1 MYGEMPFFT
10 QNSLHHNK
18 LLSLMLPWLYKLQ
31 TKLSNSSVI
40 LSCKCQCSPNFSKIF
55 FYATFFAIILNG
67 FNFPKPATTFILPQP
82 ASTWRLTRA
91 VLVKLLS
98 ALLTRKLYAAFNDSF
113 TLLILIILTLLLF
126 PVLKQMFGL
135 FFSETINESTSMKL
149 WTHLYLDCF
158 LRILKYF
165 VLDLNFHFWC
175 IRCWYGFS
183 AIHSQNISVTCLNF
197 TISGFSVIVVIK
209 SWTTSNELS
218 TTSSFCSNFSNLFV
232 VTIRL
237 KSQTR
242 LTIYSFLFN

>member
-1 MYGEMPFFT
+1 MYGEMSFFT

-91 VLVKLLS
+91 VLVKLSS

-135 FFSETINESTSMKL
+135 FFFRNHQWKYIHETMNTFVSGL
-149 WTHLYLDCF
+149 F
-158 LRILKYF
+158 LENIEIFCLRFK
-165 VLDLNFHFWC
+165 
-175 IRCWYGFS
+175 FS
-183 AIHSQNISVTCLNF
+183 FLVYSLFIWV
-197 TISGFSVIVVIK
+197 
-209 SWTTSNELS
+209 
-218 TTSSFCSNFSNLFV
+218 FSNSFSKYLSYMFKFHNIWIFCYCRYKILNYFKWIIYYFLILF
-232 VTIRL
+232 
-237 KSQTR
+237 
-242 LTIYSFLFN
+242 